1 MAGNKLL
8 LSRPRSMENTLL
20 AGMMM
25 YRYDHETVL
34 MRRMMM
40 NNDDNIDQNYDRV

>member
-8 LSRPRSMENTLL
+8 LSRPRSMDNTLL

-25 YRYDHETVL
+25 CRDDHEIVADYDEE
-34 MRRMMM
+34 
-40 NNDDNIDQNYDRV
+40 NNY